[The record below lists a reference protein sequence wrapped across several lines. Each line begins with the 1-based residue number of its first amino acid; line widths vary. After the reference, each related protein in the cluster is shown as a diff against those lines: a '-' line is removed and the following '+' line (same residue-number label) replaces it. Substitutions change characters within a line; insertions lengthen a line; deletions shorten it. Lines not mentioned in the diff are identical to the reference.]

1 MSWAAGTA
9 RFEGA
14 DGVSLV
20 ADIEGPTAGWPVVLL
35 HGGGQTRHAW
45 SGVVSA
51 LVDRG
56 WRTFSVDLR
65 GHGDSDWAADGDYT
79 VDAFAR
85 DCAALLGQ
93 FERPPV
99 LVGASLGGVVA
110 VIVEG
115 ELRPGSSNALVVAD
129 IAPDLNLAGIARVR
143 DFMGAH
149 SEGFSSLEDAASA
162 IAGYTGRANRSSAG
176 LRRVLR
182 QREDGRWYW
191 HWDPRVLTS
200 GLGEDT
206 PLEVGRRMG
215 AALER
220 VTVPTLLV
228 RGLVSDVVTPQGAED
243 FVLRA
248 TNAERADVR
257 DAGHMVAGD
266 QNDAFAEAT
275 LSFLDRRVRPTLAVD
290 D

>member
-1 MSWAAGTA
+1 M
-9 RFEGA
+9 
-14 DGVSLV
+14 
-20 ADIEGPTAGWPVVLL
+20 
-35 HGGGQTRHAW
+35 
-45 SGVVSA
+45 
-51 LVDRG
+51 
-56 WRTFSVDLR
+56 
-65 GHGDSDWAADGDYT
+65 
-79 VDAFAR
+79 
-85 DCAALLGQ
+85 GQ
-93 FERPPV
+93 FDRPPV
-99 LVGASLGGVVA
+99 LVGASLGGVVS

-115 ELRPGSSNALVVAD
+115 ELRPGGSNALVVAD

-149 SEGFSSLEDAASA
+149 SDGFSSLEDASAA
-162 IAGYTGRANRSSAG
+162 IAGYTGRANRSSSMAG

-200 GLGEDT
+200 GLGEET

-257 DAGHMVAGD
+257 GAGHMVAGD

-275 LSFLDRRVRPTLAVD
+275 RSFLDRRVRPTLALD